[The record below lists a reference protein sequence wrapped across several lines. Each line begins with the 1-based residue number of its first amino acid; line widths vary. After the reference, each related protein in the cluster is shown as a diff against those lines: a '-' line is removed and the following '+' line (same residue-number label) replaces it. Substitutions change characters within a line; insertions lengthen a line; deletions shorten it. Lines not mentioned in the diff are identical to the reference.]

1 MSLFDIDEALTSREK
16 RRGQGKE
23 EDRLKQAQLD
33 KIKKSHMDLA
43 GQFKGLGSVNDF
55 NMLDDATSPNL
66 IENDN

>member
-1 MSLFDIDEALTSREK
+1 
-16 RRGQGKE
+16 
-23 EDRLKQAQLD
+23 
-33 KIKKSHMDLA
+33 MDLA